1 MLSNQGC
8 VSTWPKEQL
17 TVHLYPTCPQSL
29 VARMWMSRFLMVQW
43 MCIPVMT
50 FLLPLKSWL
59 GVFPA
64 FLLLFSQELL
74 TSIIT
79 DPHFFSTLHLSY
91 FASFFFPTDN
101 MGDTSAP
108 GCNSSP
114 AVHGFLQTAG
124 QVNDM
129 GQHMGCCVYSSTLRL
144 GPPRLL
150 WGGTDVLMEHNVWWH
165 RSMAWRVHG
174 MGHSWW
180 AHEGEGRTQ
189 AALGAFPW
197 PPASKPNPS
206 QVTNSM
212 EKVPAGQPRSPAH
225 SFPSAHWVSQETWHH
240 LTQIM
245 DFHTSVDAFT
255 SRFQRSPQSSGP
267 STWLLRWD
275 SSGPRNWDEFC
286 HSHCVK
292 PLGSTDKLS

>member
-43 MCIPVMT
+43 MCIPIMT

-91 FASFFFPTDN
+91 FASFFF
-101 MGDTSAP
+101 
-108 GCNSSP
+108 
-114 AVHGFLQTAG
+114 FLQIIWETHPLRVVIPHLLFMDFFKLQDRSMKWAG
-124 QVNDM
+124 TWAA
-129 GQHMGCCVYSSTLRL
+129 VYFSTLRL

-189 AALGAFPW
+189 
-197 PPASKPNPS
+197 
-206 QVTNSM
+206 Q
-212 EKVPAGQPRSPAH
+212 
-225 SFPSAHWVSQETWHH
+225 
-240 LTQIM
+240 
-245 DFHTSVDAFT
+245 
-255 SRFQRSPQSSGP
+255 
-267 STWLLRWD
+267 
-275 SSGPRNWDEFC
+275 
-286 HSHCVK
+286 
-292 PLGSTDKLS
+292 